1 MSDFSDFVDF
11 GMDDASDVFGVTSW
25 TMDGKAYN
33 GVLNE
38 YEGEQE
44 VELDG
49 MLASYSA
56 TLVCSKSQ
64 FVRLAKPL
72 QSTFRNKTIIIDSV
86 SYKVARVAV
95 DSSSVTIGLRIAR

>member
-1 MSDFSDFVDF
+1 
-11 GMDDASDVFGVTSW
+11 MDEASGVFGETSW
-25 TMDGKAYN
+25 TMDGKAYS

-56 TLVCSKSQ
+56 TLVCSKGQ
-64 FVRLAKPL
+64 FVRLTKPL
-72 QSTFRNKTIIIDSV
+72 QSTFRNKTIAIESV
-86 SYKVARVAV
+86 NYKVARVAV